1 MISIKRLML
10 PALVTLLL
18 FSAYYASTIRDDSEN
33 NSQTW
38 DENDLYL
45 WRTKIERLAV
55 NSSYGIGAVWLGKDS
70 IVRDNYIHI
79 AISPYGNKEAL
90 MKAIKE
96 QGIPLEAVKI
106 EVRGEYDEDFTKPEP
121 LCPVNYT
128 HNRAEDVEGDVR
140 IYTSFGTSGMYYL
153 KLLSCEEEGNRL
165 KLTFKLWKCNPASIM
180 CTSDITFPSFEIKF
194 LKDYQ
199 NVEVIVLAD
208 SWEGKRTGIYIF
220 DLSRKPLW
228 VLYEGSEKREEMYIY
243 RDGWIR
249 VLYAHPS
256 KEALEE
262 IGSPYIQLYPWE
274 LFEKYGYNQTRLNQE
289 VLAIAEEKGYIAEEK
304 ERLVFV
310 YVPDF
315 SKETLQKIEDDFG
328 EYVQAIVLRSG

>member
-1 MISIKRLML
+1 
-10 PALVTLLL
+10 
-18 FSAYYASTIRDDSEN
+18 
-33 NSQTW
+33 
-38 DENDLYL
+38 
-45 WRTKIERLAV
+45 
-55 NSSYGIGAVWLGKDS
+55 
-70 IVRDNYIHI
+70 
-79 AISPYGNKEAL
+79 
-90 MKAIKE
+90 
-96 QGIPLEAVKI
+96 
-106 EVRGEYDEDFTKPEP
+106 
-121 LCPVNYT
+121 
-128 HNRAEDVEGDVR
+128 
-140 IYTSFGTSGMYYL
+140 MYYL

>member
-10 PALVTLLL
+10 PALVILLL

-121 LCPVNYT
+121 LCPVNYA

-274 LFEKYGYNQTRLNQE
+274 LFREYEYNQTRLNQE

>member
-1 MISIKRLML
+1 MINMKRWVLLVLM
-10 PALVTLLL
+10 AMLL
-18 FSAYYASTIRDDSEN
+18 FSAYYASTLRNDSED

-45 WRTKIERLAV
+45 WRTKIEHLAT

-70 IVRDNYIHI
+70 LVRDNYIHI
-79 AISPYGNKEAL
+79 AISPYGDKEAL
-90 MKAIKE
+90 MKAIEE

-153 KLLSCEEEGNRL
+153 KLLSCEEEGNKL

-180 CTSDITFPSFEIKF
+180 CTSDLMFPSFEIKF

-208 SWEGKRTGIYIF
+208 SWEGKRTGIYTF
-220 DLSRKPLW
+220 DLSYKPLW
-228 VLYEGSEKREEMYIY
+228 VLYEDSEKREEMYIY

-249 VLYAHPS
+249 VLFALPS
-256 KEALEE
+256 REALEE
-262 IGSPYIQLYPWE
+262 IGNPYLHLYPWG
-274 LFEKYGYNQTRLNQE
+274 LFEKYGHNQTRLNQE

-315 SKETLQKIEDDFG
+315 SEETLQKVKEDFG
-328 EYVQAIVLRSG
+328 EYVQAVVLRSE

>member
-1 MISIKRLML
+1 MKQWIILIVV
-10 PALVTLLL
+10 AILL
-18 FSAYYASTIRDDSEN
+18 FSAYYAGTLKS

-38 DENDLYL
+38 DENDLQL
-45 WRTKIERLAV
+45 WRIKIERLAA
-55 NSSYGIGAVWLGKDS
+55 NSSYGIGAIWLGKDS
-70 IVRDNYIHI
+70 LAGDNYIHI
-79 AISPYGNKEAL
+79 AISPYGDKEAL
-90 MKAIKE
+90 IKAIEE

-106 EVRGEYDEDFTKPEP
+106 EVRGEYDEDFVRPEP
-121 LCPVNYT
+121 VCPINYT
-128 HNRAEDVEGDVR
+128 HSRAEEVEEDVR

-153 KLLSCEEEGNRL
+153 KLLSCEEERNKI
-165 KLTFKLWKCNPASIM
+165 KLTFKLWKCNPASII
-180 CTSDITFPSFEIKF
+180 CTLDLTFPSFEIKF

-208 SWEGKRTGIYIF
+208 TWKGKRTGIYTF
-220 DLSRKPLW
+220 DLSHKPLW

-243 RDGWIR
+243 RDDWIR

-262 IGSPYIQLYPWE
+262 IGSPYLQLYPWE
-274 LFEKYGYNQTRLNQE
+274 LFKKYGYNQTRLNQE
-289 VLAIAEEKGYIAEEK
+289 VLAIAKEKGYIAEEK

-315 SKETLQKIEDDFG
+315 SKETLQKVEEDFG
-328 EYVQAIVLRSG
+328 EYVQAVVLRRE